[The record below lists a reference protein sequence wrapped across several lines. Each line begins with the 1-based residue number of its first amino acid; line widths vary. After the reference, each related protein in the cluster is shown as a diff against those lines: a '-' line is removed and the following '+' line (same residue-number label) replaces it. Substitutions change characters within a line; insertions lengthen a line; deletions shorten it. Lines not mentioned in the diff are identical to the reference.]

1 MPVLPLS
8 PAVTHAGGWV
18 GTTNLQSL
26 VRSKRRS
33 PTNACAVRDA
43 FTKYFCN
50 DVGSVSWQN
59 AQVIRTE

>member
-8 PAVTHAGGWV
+8 SAVAHAGGCV
-18 GTTNLQSL
+18 VTTNLQSL

-50 DVGSVSWQN
+50 DVGAVSWQD